1 MPPSDQRRG
10 RLPPPPAPPPPA
22 SSRRSPD
29 SSGASGES
37 GASDGWQRAW
47 IWLLALLAMG
57 VVLMLLWTV
66 SPPERAEELTY
77 SSFLEEVPTGDVE
90 AVEIQVGSGRI
101 EVQRPD
107 GSTSTVQGP
116 PGGPP
121 EADVA
126 LFDEHG
132 LRRDYVADQDTG
144 WLGTL
149 LVMMLPVTLLIGAL
163 VFLSRR
169 TEQRLGGLST
179 FGRSK
184 ARVRVGQR
192 SDVAFA
198 DIAGYEG
205 VKEEI
210 GEVVGFLRESGSF
223 GRVGARI
230 PKGLLLVGPPGTGK
244 TLFARA
250 IAGEAGVPF
259 ISITGSEFL
268 EMFVGV
274 GAARVRDLFETARTQ
289 RPCIVFVD
297 EIDAIGRK
305 RGAGVGGGHDE
316 REQAL
321 NQLLAELDGFEPTEG
336 IVVLAAT
343 NRPDILDPA
352 LLRAGRFDRQIV
364 IPLPTQDERAAIL
377 EVHCRDKPL
386 EVDVDLQL
394 LARGTPGMSGAEL
407 ANLVNEAALTAARR
421 AADRISAADL
431 DAARDRVLM
440 GIRRTSLALSDDERE
455 VIAHHEAG
463 HAVLAHLLPHAD
475 PVHKVTILPTGMA
488 LGVTHQ
494 LPVRDRFL
502 HQRPQLDDA
511 LAVRLGGRAAELVI
525 FGVTSSGAQ
534 DDLLAATALART
546 MVREWGM
553 SDAIGHMAWG
563 SQGAV
568 FLGEDL
574 MHTRDYSDET
584 ARLIDAETSRILE
597 EQARRA
603 RTVLEQHREAFEAVA
618 VALIERE
625 TLTGG
630 EIAAIVEQSGGGPRL
645 AEVPGSGRLGQRYPD
660 SARIPG

>member
-1 MPPSDQRRG
+1 MPRLDKRRQ
-10 RLPPPPAPPPPA
+10 LPPPPAPRPTPPRGAPE
-22 SSRRSPD
+22 RPD
-29 SSGASGES
+29 GSGA
-37 GASDGWQRAW
+37 GAGWGQTGWVWGLIA
-47 IWLLALLAMG
+47 IAG
-57 VVLMLLWTV
+57 VVLLVLMWAV
-66 SPPERAEELTY
+66 APPEETDDVTY
-77 SSFLEEVPTGDVE
+77 SALLEQVRAGEVE

-107 GSTSTVQGP
+107 GTTFTVQGP

-126 LFDEHG
+126 LLDEG
-132 LRRDYVADQDTG
+132 GVRRDYVADADAG
-144 WLGTL
+144 WIGTL
-149 LVMMLPVTLLIGAL
+149 LVMLLPVMLLIGAL
-163 VFLSRR
+163 IFLSRR
-169 TEQRLGGLST
+169 SEQRLGPMST

-205 VKEEI
+205 VKQEI

-250 IAGEAGVPF
+250 VAGEAGVPF

-274 GAARVRDLFETARTQ
+274 GAARVRDLFETARRQ

-321 NQLLAELDGFEPTEG
+321 NQLLAELDGFEPTDG

-377 EVHCRDKPL
+377 AVHCRDKPL
-386 EVDVDLQL
+386 DDDVDLML

-421 AADRISAADL
+421 SADRISADDL

-440 GIRRTSLALSDDERE
+440 GIRRTSLALSDDERQ

-494 LPVRDRFL
+494 MPVRDRFIQ
-502 HQRPQLDDA
+502 QRPQLDDA
-511 LAVRLGGRAAELVI
+511 LAVRMGGRAAELLV
-525 FGVTSSGAQ
+525 FGVASSGAQ
-534 DDLLAATALART
+534 DDLLSATALART

-574 MHTRDYSDET
+574 VHTRDYSEQTAHLIDDET
-584 ARLIDAETSRILE
+584 SHILE
-597 EQARRA
+597 AQARRA
-603 RTVLEQHREAFEAVA
+603 RIVLEQHREAFEAVA
-618 VALIERE
+618 AALIERE
-625 TLTGG
+625 TLSGD
-630 EIAAIVEQSGGGPRL
+630 EIAVIVEQHGGGPRL
-645 AEVPGSGRLGQRYPD
+645 AEVAGPRPLPD
-660 SARIPG
+660 IERARDA

>member
-1 MPPSDQRRG
+1 MPRSDQRRPPP
-10 RLPPPPAPPPPA
+10 LPPPPAPP
-22 SSRRSPD
+22 RSPQG
-29 SSGASGES
+29 SSPGSSPDAWGGGGWRGA
-37 GASDGWQRAW
+37 RIW
-47 IWLLALLAMG
+47 IVVVLAALAML
-57 VVLMLLWTV
+57 VLMWTV
-66 SPPERAEELTY
+66 SPPEPAEEITY
-77 SSFLEEVPTGDVE
+77 STLREQVPTGEIE
-90 AVEIQVGSGRI
+90 AVEIQIGSGRI

-107 GSTSTVQGP
+107 GTTFTVQGP
-116 PGGPP
+116 AGGPP

-132 LRRDYVADQDTG
+132 IRRDYVADDGTG

-149 LVMMLPVTLLIGAL
+149 LVMMLPVTLLVAAL

-169 TEQRLGGLST
+169 TEQRLGGMST

-210 GEVVGFLRESGSF
+210 GEVVGFLRDRGEF

-274 GAARVRDLFETARTQ
+274 GAARVRDLFETARRQ

-377 EVHCRDKPL
+377 GVHCRDKPL
-386 EVDVDLQL
+386 GDDVDLEL

-421 AADRISAADL
+421 RADRISAADL

-440 GIRRTSLALSDDERE
+440 GIRRTSLALSDDERQ

-502 HQRPQLDDA
+502 QQRPQLDDA
-511 LAVRLGGRAAELVI
+511 LAVRLGGRAAELLV

-534 DDLLAATALART
+534 DDLLSATALART

-563 SQGAV
+563 SRGAV

-574 MHTRDYSDET
+574 VHTRDYSDET
-584 ARLIDAETSRILE
+584 ARLIDTETSRILE

-603 RTVLEQHREAFEAVA
+603 RTVLDQHRDAFAAVA
-618 VALIERE
+618 AALIERE
-625 TLTGG
+625 TLSGD
-630 EIAAIVEQSGGGPRL
+630 EIEVIVERTGGGPRL
-645 AEVPGSGRLGQRYPD
+645 VLEQPTPMMTGGRTCETV
-660 SARIPG
+660 